1 MCGLSAYISPNN
13 FQDELK
19 QSTDLM
25 AHRGPDGEGF
35 YFNNDSSLKV
45 GFGHRR
51 LSIID
56 LSEKGSQPMLKDD
69 VAITFVGEI
78 YNFKELRQYCID
90 KGCKFFSNTDTEVIL
105 SLYSILGKNSFSLLK
120 GMYSFI
126 LHDSAHQ
133 KVYAI
138 RDRMGIKPLYFFEHN
153 NTILFSSEI
162 KGFTP
167 FKLFKKE
174 ICRESLFEFL
184 TNGFVYEPR
193 TGFKNVF
200 KVGHGE
206 IFEIDISQEKLT
218 YNKTYLDDPR
228 ILINLNDNLIKS
240 IKTQTNAD
248 VKTGIFFSGGT
259 DSSVIASS
267 AKLPLVFAN
276 YEYLENNLDKNY
288 AIKISEALNQ
298 KIKVIDF
305 KSDIYKSDSL
315 INYVNFVAEHTE
327 EMICDYTFH
336 STYELST
343 NVRKEGYKVMLSGA
357 GGDETFAG
365 YPRYLAVKYKNLLAI
380 LIKPIKILSKFEF
393 INKKYGKKIHRL
405 ISFLGEE
412 NILLAYSRL
421 VGVFSRHQ
429 LKSFFYDF
437 EEKEKSLLLRYENII
452 GDEFESPN
460 LKKTIKLDKYGFL
473 QHNLMVADKASM
485 LAGVEIRVPLL
496 DEDLYKTTYHMS
508 SYEIMGFF
516 NLKKI
521 LKNFLKSFLPRNLIY
536 RKKIGFNP
544 PIESLLLDLKPEN
557 ILDMLSPLDRYIN
570 TSTVKVI
577 INDHFNLNADNTYQI
592 WQLIYLASW
601 LKIHLED

>member
-228 ILINLNDNLIKS
+228 TLINLND
-240 IKTQTNAD
+240 
-248 VKTGIFFSGGT
+248 
-259 DSSVIASS
+259 
-267 AKLPLVFAN
+267 
-276 YEYLENNLDKNY
+276 
-288 AIKISEALNQ
+288 
-298 KIKVIDF
+298 
-305 KSDIYKSDSL
+305 
-315 INYVNFVAEHTE
+315 
-327 EMICDYTFH
+327 
-336 STYELST
+336 
-343 NVRKEGYKVMLSGA
+343 
-357 GGDETFAG
+357 
-365 YPRYLAVKYKNLLAI
+365 
-380 LIKPIKILSKFEF
+380 
-393 INKKYGKKIHRL
+393 
-405 ISFLGEE
+405 
-412 NILLAYSRL
+412 
-421 VGVFSRHQ
+421 
-429 LKSFFYDF
+429 
-437 EEKEKSLLLRYENII
+437 
-452 GDEFESPN
+452 
-460 LKKTIKLDKYGFL
+460 
-473 QHNLMVADKASM
+473 
-485 LAGVEIRVPLL
+485 
-496 DEDLYKTTYHMS
+496 
-508 SYEIMGFF
+508 
-516 NLKKI
+516 
-521 LKNFLKSFLPRNLIY
+521 
-536 RKKIGFNP
+536 
-544 PIESLLLDLKPEN
+544 
-557 ILDMLSPLDRYIN
+557 
-570 TSTVKVI
+570 
-577 INDHFNLNADNTYQI
+577 
-592 WQLIYLASW
+592 
-601 LKIHLED
+601 